1 MNKNDLLRQKI
12 DLEKL
17 LNKSFIARAQLPAGK
32 KILESNLVKAITGP
46 RRAGK
51 SVFCLELLKDKKFA
65 YLNFDDKK
73 MVGTDEDE
81 VFKILKEVYPNAQ
94 YYLFDE
100 IQNLPGWELFI
111 NKLQRRDHNIILTG
125 SNAKLLSGELATH
138 LTGRFLE
145 IEILPFSFAEYK
157 MAKNGSIWD
166 YLTDGGFPET
176 VVEPN
181 DPKVYL
187 PTLFDSIILND
198 VVERHKVKYA
208 ARITE
213 LASYVLAN
221 TAGTFTYSRL
231 ANSLEFP
238 SVLTLQKYLSY
249 LIQTYLFFELLR
261 YSSKVKE
268 QFKAPRKIYTID
280 NGFIT
285 SRAFATSPNYGKL
298 CENAVFIELIRRGY
312 RPGLDLFYYQTRN
325 GKEVDFILKRG
336 YKVEQLIQA
345 CYSMDQ
351 TDTQKREESALKEAQ
366 EELSCKNS
374 LIITGDNLEEWLLNK

>member
-12 DLEKL
+12 ELEKL
-17 LNKSFIARAQLPAGK
+17 LDKSFVTREQLPAGE
-32 KILESNLVKAITGP
+32 KILESNLVKVVTGP

-51 SVFCLELLKDKKFA
+51 SVYCLELLKGKKFA

-73 MVGTDEDE
+73 MMGADEDE
-81 VFKILKEVYPNAQ
+81 VFKILQEVYPEAK

-100 IQNLPGWELFI
+100 IQNLPGWELFV
-111 NKLQRRDHNIILTG
+111 NKLQRRDNNIILTG

-138 LTGRFLE
+138 LTGRYLE

-157 MAKNGSIWD
+157 KAKNGSIWD
-166 YLTDGGFPET
+166 YLIDGGFPET

-198 VVERHKVKYA
+198 VIERHKVKYTA
-208 ARITE
+208 KINE

-221 TAGTFTYSRL
+221 AAGTFTYSKL
-231 ANSLEFP
+231 ANSLDFS
-238 SVLTLQKYLSY
+238 SVLTLQKYLSH

-285 SRAFATSPNYGKL
+285 SRAFTASPNYGKL
-298 CENAVFIELIRRGY
+298 CENLVFVELVRRGY

-325 GKEVDFILKRG
+325 SKEVDFILKRG
-336 YKVEQLIQA
+336 YKIEQLIQV
-345 CYSMDQ
+345 CYSLDQ
-351 TDTQKREESALKEAQ
+351 TATRKREESALREAQ
-366 EELSCKNS
+366 EELSCRNS
-374 LIITGDNLEEWLLNK
+374 LIITDDNLEGWLLGK

>member
-12 DLEKL
+12 ELEKL
-17 LNKSFIARAQLPAGK
+17 LDKSFVTREQLPAGE
-32 KILESNLVKAITGP
+32 KILESNLVKVVTGP

-51 SVFCLELLKDKKFA
+51 SVYCLELLKGKKFA

-73 MVGTDEDE
+73 MMGADEDE
-81 VFKILKEVYPNAQ
+81 VFKILQEVYPEAK

-100 IQNLPGWELFI
+100 IQNLPGWELFV
-111 NKLQRRDHNIILTG
+111 NKLQRRDNNIILTG

-138 LTGRFLE
+138 LTGRYLE

-157 MAKNGSIWD
+157 KAKNGSIWD
-166 YLTDGGFPET
+166 YLIDGGFPET

-198 VVERHKVKYA
+198 VIERHKVKYTA
-208 ARITE
+208 KINE

-221 TAGTFTYSRL
+221 AAGTFTYSKL
-231 ANSLEFP
+231 ANSLDFS
-238 SVLTLQKYLSY
+238 SVLTLQKYLSH

-285 SRAFATSPNYGKL
+285 SRAFTASPNYGKL
-298 CENAVFIELIRRGY
+298 CENLVFVEL
-312 RPGLDLFYYQTRN
+312 
-325 GKEVDFILKRG
+325 VRG
-336 YKVEQLIQA
+336 YKIEQLIQV
-345 CYSMDQ
+345 CYSLDQ
-351 TDTQKREESALKEAQ
+351 TATRKREESALREAQ
-366 EELSCKNS
+366 EELSCRNS
-374 LIITGDNLEEWLLNK
+374 LIITDDNLEGWLLGK